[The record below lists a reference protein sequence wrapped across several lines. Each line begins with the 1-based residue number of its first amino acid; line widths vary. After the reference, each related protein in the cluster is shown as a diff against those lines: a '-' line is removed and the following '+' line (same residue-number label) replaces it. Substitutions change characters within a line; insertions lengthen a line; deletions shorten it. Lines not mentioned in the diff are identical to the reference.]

1 MKFSL
6 AAGTRPKA
14 DAFGLKSAG
23 LNSTS
28 KPKKSF
34 SFSKMIPRQAAL
46 FAKTMRG
53 GPPKLKAEARVAA
66 AAPTSPVV
74 YGPPPPPNFSR
85 TSVAEPRATPPKRPA
100 EAEATPPT
108 ASKRARD
115 ENNPDDVY
123 ARRLG
128 LATGRPDIALPP
140 PVDAAALARNA
151 TPIDTQQLARDKAA
165 RRMETAIARAR
176 AAGVAGVD
184 HYDAAWVAD
193 SVKKA
198 SCPETFA
205 DRVESAMAK
214 RVEAMAKASPAGSRP
229 LASPRVTFTER
240 PKPKTP
246 ASSQKELKCD
256 KCDGPHATE
265 DCPFY
270 KRDRNRAFWL

>member
-6 AAGTRPKA
+6 AAGTRPKT

-53 GPPKLKAEARVAA
+53 GPPKLKTEARVAS

-74 YGPPPPPNFSR
+74 YGPPPPPNFTR
-85 TSVAEPRATPPKRPA
+85 SVAEPRATPPKRPA

-108 ASKRARD
+108 ANKRARD
-115 ENNPDDVY
+115 ENDAAPDDIY

-128 LATGRPDIALPP
+128 LATGRPDISLPP
-140 PVDAAALARNA
+140 PLDSAALARGA
-151 TPIDTQQLARDKAA
+151 TPIDAAALARDKAA
-165 RRMETAIARAR
+165 RRMEAAIARAR

-214 RVEAMAKASPAGSRP
+214 RVEAQSRSPVGSRP

-240 PKPKTP
+240 PSACTSRLLSTIVLRSKPG
-246 ASSQKELKCD
+246 S
-256 KCDGPHATE
+256 
-265 DCPFY
+265 
-270 KRDRNRAFWL
+270 RAGRRHRLQRVRHSLTRI